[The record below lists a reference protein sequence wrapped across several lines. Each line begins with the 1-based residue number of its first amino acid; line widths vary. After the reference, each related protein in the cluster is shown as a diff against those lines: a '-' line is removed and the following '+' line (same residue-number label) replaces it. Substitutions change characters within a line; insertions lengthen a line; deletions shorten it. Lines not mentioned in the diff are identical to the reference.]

1 MALVE
6 QPTAER
12 IGLNWVLRQ
21 LCPISPYGKL
31 LKTRMKA
38 AGPGCESW
46 LTNEWDLV
54 AGLLAEWQPDLLGEV
69 ELRLGSFREIRGAVK
84 RACQGY
90 VLEDMDFFELKRF
103 LDLSRQLGEKL
114 QQYKFLPS
122 RLTIPVAVDLLAV
135 LAPGGGGEGF
145 YLADSFAP
153 SLAALRQEQRE
164 KKAEL
169 SRRRREL
176 QAKVSQETGQ
186 TFNPLG
192 RLRIH
197 KLDPACKELEIRKDI
212 IAAAEGYAELEYTI
226 RDDEQM
232 LALGSAISS
241 LEEKIQEIEYS
252 VRRDLSRETA
262 KNRRLLLAACRR
274 IGRIDLLLAKGR
286 LARQTGWCVPE
297 LVNGSQLVLAEF
309 INPVVSS
316 YLAKEGMIFQPVSL
330 CLGTPV
336 TVITGA
342 NMGGKSIALRSAGL
356 AIAMA
361 QMGLLVPARACKFS
375 LREFIYY
382 SQQEENP
389 SQGLSTFGTEIHG
402 LAGVLPLRG
411 QRGLF
416 LLDEPARGTNPWEG
430 AALVKALVAWLDEGN
445 SITLVATHFPGLS
458 DMEGV
463 THLQVAGL
471 AGLSRRNVELQTQDL
486 KSLQKLMDYSLVPGK
501 GEIPRDALRVAAF
514 LGLAPEIIAH
524 ASQELGIAPQEVL
537 DQ

>member
-1 MALVE
+1 MAFIE

-12 IGLNWVLRQ
+12 IGLNWVLGQ
-21 LCPISPYGKL
+21 LCPLSPYGKL
-31 LKTRMKA
+31 LKARMKA
-38 AGPGCESW
+38 VGPGCESW
-46 LTNEWDLV
+46 LLKEWAYV
-54 AGLLAEWQPDLLGEV
+54 AGLLAEWQPDLLEEI
-69 ELRLGSFREIRGAVK
+69 ELRLSSFREIRGAVK

-90 VLEDMDFFELKRF
+90 VLEDIDFFELKRF
-103 LDLSRQLGEKL
+103 LDLSQQLTERL
-114 QQYKFLPS
+114 QAFKSLPP
-122 RLTIPVAVDLLAV
+122 RLKIPVASGLLAA

-145 YLADSFAP
+145 YLADSFSPA
-153 SLAALRQEQRE
+153 LAGLRQEQRE
-164 KKAEL
+164 LKAQL
-169 SRRRREL
+169 SRRRQEL
-176 QAKVSQETGQ
+176 QAQVSWETGK

-192 RLRIH
+192 RLRVH
-197 KLDPACKELEIRKDI
+197 KLDPICKELEQRKDLMV
-212 IAAAEGYAELEYTI
+212 AAEGYADIEYSI
-226 RDDEQM
+226 RDDEQI
-232 LALGSAISS
+232 LALAATSSS

-252 VRRDLSRETA
+252 VRRDLSKEA
-262 KNRRLLLAACRR
+262 ANNRRLLLAACRR

-286 LARQTGWCVPE
+286 LARQTGWCVP
-297 LVNGSQLVLAEF
+297 QLIDQPRLELAEF
-309 INPVVSS
+309 INPVVGS
-316 YLAKEGMIFQPVSL
+316 YLAKEGMCFQPLSL

-342 NMGGKSIALRSAGL
+342 NMGGKSVALRSAGL
-356 AIAMA
+356 AVAMA
-361 QMGLLVPARACKFS
+361 QMGLLVPARACRFS
-375 LREFIYY
+375 LGTFIYY

-402 LAGVLPLRG
+402 LSKVLPLRG
-411 QRGLF
+411 QKGLY

-430 AALVKALVAWLDEGN
+430 AALVKALVAWLEEGN

-471 AGLSRRNVELQTQDL
+471 AGLAHRGKDIETQDL

-537 DQ
+537 E

>member
-1 MALVE
+1 MAFVE

-21 LCPISPYGKL
+21 LSPFSPYGKL
-31 LKTRMKA
+31 LKARMKA

-46 LTNEWDLV
+46 LRKEWDLV
-54 AGLLAEWQPDLLGEV
+54 AGLLADWQPDLLGEI
-69 ELRLGSFREIRGAVK
+69 ELRLSSFREIRGAVK

-103 LDLSRQLGEKL
+103 LDLSQQLAERL
-114 QQYKFLPS
+114 QEFKALLP
-122 RLTIPVAVDLLAV
+122 RLTIPVAADLLAA

-145 YLADSFAP
+145 YLADSFSPA
-153 SLAALRQEQRE
+153 LAAHRQEQRGL
-164 KKAEL
+164 KAEL
-169 SRRRREL
+169 SRRRGEL
-176 QAKVSQETGQ
+176 QAKISQETGK

-197 KLDPACKELEIRKDI
+197 KLDPLCKDLENRKDI
-212 IAAAEGYAELEYTI
+212 IVAAEGYADLEYSI

-232 LALGSAISS
+232 LALAAAISS

-252 VRRDLSRETA
+252 VRRDLSIEVA

-297 LVNGSQLVLAEF
+297 LVDQSRLELAEF
-309 INPVVSS
+309 ANPVVSS
-316 YLAKEGMIFQPVSL
+316 YLATEGMCFQPISL
-330 CLGTPV
+330 SLGTPV

-342 NMGGKSIALRSAGL
+342 NMGGKSVALRSAGL
-356 AIAMA
+356 AVAMA
-361 QMGLLVPARACKFS
+361 QMGLLVPARACRFS
-375 LREFIYY
+375 LRAFIYY

-402 LAGVLPLRG
+402 LAKVLPLRG
-411 QRGLF
+411 QKGLY

-430 AALVKALVAWLDEGN
+430 AALVKALVAWLGTGN
-445 SITLVATHFPGLS
+445 SITIAATHFPGLS

-471 AGLSRRNVELQTQDL
+471 AGLARRGKEIETQDL

-537 DQ
+537 E